1 MGPFGRGTNFCAFSV
16 PKYGWASSRNTP
28 EPHTATKLLHKR
40 DYRISSKSP
49 AADAIKIDSPA
60 GDTPTM
66 EPPRSTTPCPRSFT
80 PTSQP
85 KMPNK
90 RELPVK
96 VAEILTQTGCQS
108 RPTNLSRETYVIM
121 KKALQG
127 TQRAG
132 QTRND
137 VRGSKQRV
145 WKYVT
150 NLSSNGRASVT
161 PTGKIIDPYH
171 SVAMLSLGGIRSFV
185 FARQASARRE
195 FSARL
200 AVQKQSFLFS

>member
-1 MGPFGRGTNFCAFSV
+1 MGPFGHGTNYCAFSV

-66 EPPRSTTPCPRSFT
+66 EPPRSATPCPRSFT

-96 VAEILTQTGCQS
+96 FAEILTQTGCQS

-132 QTRND
+132 RTRND
-137 VRGSKQRV
+137 VRDSKQRV

-161 PTGKIIDPYH
+161 PTGKITVVLTMDT
-171 SVAMLSLGGIRSFV
+171 SKKGGHLRVFTQCSILKRDGPDADENRSP
-185 FARQASARRE
+185 FARQRT
-195 FSARL
+195 
-200 AVQKQSFLFS
+200 